1 VCGINLGE
9 ASAQTLDELAVW
21 IETVPESLP
30 AEVQPMARTIV
41 AEMREPIER
50 LQQLGLGYLALDR
63 ASSTLSTGERQRVQ
77 LARSVRNRT
86 TGVLYVLDEP
96 SIGLHPANV
105 EGLLGVMVNGDR
117 YDPERSSLSTFVTTV
132 AQTWLLGRVFQAD
145 ARNCRRVNFEAMSL
159 DEPTKRGSDHGEAR
173 TLAELIPDE
182 TNLEAELIWRSDV
195 ERAHRL
201 LDRLDPRT
209 ADVLRRRF
217 SDEPDTLQDIADD
230 LGCTKEWVRQ
240 IEERGLKRLR
250 NMFGK

>member
-1 VCGINLGE
+1 MRTQ
-9 ASAQTLDELAVW
+9 SA
-21 IETVPESLP
+21 
-30 AEVQPMARTIV
+30 
-41 AEMREPIER
+41 
-50 LQQLGLGYLALDR
+50 Y
-63 ASSTLSTGERQRVQ
+63 QRV
-77 LARSVRNRT
+77 VETTRT
-86 TGVLYVLDEP
+86 EYTGGPRMPRRENYEAD
-96 SIGLHPANV
+96 
-105 EGLLGVMVNGDR
+105 DCR
-117 YDPERSSLSTFVTTV
+117 YAHVFVTTV
-132 AQTWLLGRVFQAD
+132 AQTWLIGRVFQAD

-159 DEPTKRGSDHGEAR
+159 DEPLKRDSDHGEAR

-217 SDEPDTLQDIADD
+217 SDEPDRLQDIADD

-240 IEERGLKRLR
+240 IEERGLKQLR

>member
-1 VCGINLGE
+1 MGGREEIDARVEEVKKLVWC
-9 ASAQTLDELAVW
+9 AVK
-21 IETVPESLP
+21 PYFGK
-30 AEVQPMARTIV
+30 R
-41 AEMREPIER
+41 
-50 LQQLGLGYLALDR
+50 GYEIDDLM
-63 ASSTLSTGERQRVQ
+63 Q
-77 LARSVRNRT
+77 
-86 TGVLYVLDEP
+86 
-96 SIGLHPANV
+96 
-105 EGLLGVMVNGDR
+105 EGLLGVMVNGDS
-117 YDPERSSLSTFVTTV
+117 YDPERGSLSTFVTTV

-159 DEPTKRGSDHGEAR
+159 DEPLKRDSDHGEAR

-201 LDRLDPRT
+201 LDRLDTRT